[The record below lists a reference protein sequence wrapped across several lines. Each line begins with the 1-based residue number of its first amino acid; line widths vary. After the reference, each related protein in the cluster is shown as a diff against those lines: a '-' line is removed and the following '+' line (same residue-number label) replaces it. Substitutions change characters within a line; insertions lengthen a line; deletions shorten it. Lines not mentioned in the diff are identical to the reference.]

1 MKKSLFITIF
11 VSYCF
16 SEGYNMQLLSNMS
29 FSQTCNDITGFYQ
42 DEREFAVIGLQS
54 GAAIV
59 DITDPYNPFQIEI
72 IEGSSSTWR
81 DLKYWDRHVY
91 IGTEAEDGVKIVSV
105 DNLDEP
111 VLVNTVFDFVS
122 SHNIYIDSDGYLYVV
137 GADDNDIWIYDLE
150 DPANPNL
157 VGTWN
162 LENETSSQAGY
173 CHDIEVYNNKLY
185 CASIYVGYFRI
196 IDVSNKANPIT
207 ILSHFTGT
215 DGISTHDVAISED
228 ENYLF
233 TGDENL
239 GGHIKAW
246 NISDYNNINLIDEYQ
261 TPEGEQHSAHN
272 LYIKPGTNN
281 LYISYYADGTRI
293 VDISNPYELEEIAY
307 YDFSDTEGLYVSNWG
322 VYPYLP
328 SGNII
333 SSDRELGLFVLSI
346 GGVSIIHEDV
356 QDVSLDDSPYV
367 PFIAFVD
374 SFDGTIEDVTLHY
387 SLDNIN
393 WNDISMYNNMDN
405 RYEAIMTFDQ
415 FNVIIYY
422 YITATNSIGQ
432 SSKYP
437 QIEES
442 VSFIYGDL
450 IDIVF
455 QDFEDENNWSV
466 ESTASVGEW
475 EQGVPIGTSL
485 QGGFANLDFIV
496 QTNEDYSE
504 NGDKCFVTGNY
515 DVDQPGGGDIDGG
528 ETILYSDTY
537 NLEQYPDVLLSYWR
551 WYTNDLGNNPGSDIW
566 NVQASS
572 DGGVNWVDL
581 EYTSIS
587 MNQWYE
593 RRFVLSNFID
603 LSDEVQFRYIASDL
617 LNPGDVGSGG
627 SLVEAALDD
636 FKLEIIN
643 IQTQFGDINYDGS
656 VDVLDAIIAVSIV
669 LGEYSPSDDQ
679 FENIDFNNDDLIT
692 VQDIVNLVN
701 IIIEN

>member
-1 MKKSLFITIF
+1 
-11 VSYCF
+11 
-16 SEGYNMQLLSNMS
+16 MQLLSNMS

-504 NGDKCFVTGNY
+504 NGNKCFVTGNY

>member
-1 MKKSLFITIF
+1 
-11 VSYCF
+11 
-16 SEGYNMQLLSNMS
+16 MQLLSNIS
-29 FSQTCNDITGFYQ
+29 FNQTCNDITGFYQ

-157 VGTWN
+157 IGTWN

-196 IDVSNKANPIT
+196 IDVSDKANPIT

-246 NISDYNNINLIDEYQ
+246 DISDYNNINLIDEYQ
-261 TPEGEQHSAHN
+261 TENGEEHTSHN
-272 LYIKPGTNN
+272 IYIKPGTNQ
-281 LYISYYADGTRI
+281 LYVSYYADGTRI
-293 VDISNPYELEEIAY
+293 IDISNPYQLEEIAY

-333 SSDRELGLFVLSI
+333 SSDRELGLFVLSV
-346 GGVSIIHEDV
+346 GGISIIHDDV

-367 PFIAFVD
+367 PFVAYVD
-374 SFDGTIEDVTLHY
+374 SFEGNIENVTLHY

-393 WNDISMYNNMDN
+393 WNDVSMYNNMDN

-415 FNVIIYY
+415 SSVIVYY

-432 SSKYP
+432 SSQYP

-450 IDIVF
+450 IDIIF
-455 QDFEDENNWSV
+455 QDFEESNNWTV

-475 EQGVPIGTSL
+475 EWGVPIGTSL
-485 QGGFANLDFIV
+485 QGGFANVDFIV

-504 NGDKCFVTGNY
+504 NGEKCFVTGNY
-515 DVDQPGGGDIDGG
+515 DVSQPGGGDVDGG
-528 ETILYSDTY
+528 ETVLYSETY

-551 WYTNDLGNNPGSDIW
+551 WYTNDLGNNPGSDFW

-572 DGGVNWVDL
+572 DGGVSWVDL

-593 RRFVLSNFID
+593 RRFVLSDYID
-603 LSDEVQFRYIASDL
+603 LSNEVQFRYIASDL
-617 LNPGDVGSGG
+617 LNAGDVGSGG

-643 IQTQFGDINYDGS
+643 IQAQFGDINYDGS
-656 VDVLDAIIAVSIV
+656 IDVLDAIIAVSIV
-669 LGEYSPSDDQ
+669 LGEYLPSNEQ
-679 FENIDFNNDDLIT
+679 FENLDFNNDQLIT

>member
-1 MKKSLFITIF
+1 
-11 VSYCF
+11 
-16 SEGYNMQLLSNMS
+16 MQLLSNIS
-29 FSQTCNDITGFYQ
+29 FNQTCNDITGFYQ

-157 VGTWN
+157 IGTWN

-196 IDVSNKANPIT
+196 IDVSDKANPIT

-246 NISDYNNINLIDEYQ
+246 DISDYNNINLIDEYQ
-261 TPEGEQHSAHN
+261 TENGEEHTSHN
-272 LYIKPGTNN
+272 IYIKPGTNQ
-281 LYISYYADGTRI
+281 LYVSYYADGTRI
-293 VDISNPYELEEIAY
+293 IDISNPYQLEEIAY

-333 SSDRELGLFVLSI
+333 SSDRELGLFVLSV
-346 GGVSIIHEDV
+346 GGISIIHDDV

-367 PFIAFVD
+367 PFVAYVD
-374 SFDGTIEDVTLHY
+374 SFEGNIENLTLNY

-393 WNDISMYNNMDN
+393 WNDVSMYNNMDN

-415 FNVIIYY
+415 SSVIVYY

-432 SSKYP
+432 SSQYP

-450 IDIVF
+450 IDIIF
-455 QDFEDENNWSV
+455 QDFEESNNWTV

-475 EQGVPIGTSL
+475 EWGVPIGTSL
-485 QGGFANLDFIV
+485 QGGFANVDFIV

-504 NGDKCFVTGNY
+504 NGEKCFVTGNY
-515 DVDQPGGGDIDGG
+515 DVSQPGGGDVDGG
-528 ETILYSDTY
+528 ETVLYSETY

-572 DGGVNWVDL
+572 DGGVSWVDL

-593 RRFVLSNFID
+593 RRFVLSDYID
-603 LSDEVQFRYIASDL
+603 LSNEVQFRYIASDL
-617 LNPGDVGSGG
+617 LNAGDVGSGG

-643 IQTQFGDINYDGS
+643 IQAQFGDINYDGS
-656 VDVLDAIIAVSIV
+656 IDVLDAIIAVSIV
-669 LGEYSPSDDQ
+669 LGEYLPSDEQ
-679 FENIDFNNDDLIT
+679 FENLDFNNDQLIT